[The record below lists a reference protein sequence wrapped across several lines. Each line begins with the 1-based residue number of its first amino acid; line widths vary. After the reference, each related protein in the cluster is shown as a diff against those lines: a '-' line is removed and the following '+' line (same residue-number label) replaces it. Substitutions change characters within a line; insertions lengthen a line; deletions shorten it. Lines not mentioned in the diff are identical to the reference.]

1 MSSEIIL
8 RPATLADAQV
18 LAQLWA
24 ATFPDKFGPILG
36 DKAERVLCDW
46 LRLSERHL
54 QTTTL
59 AEIGETVAGFIVLE
73 THSAPRADDG
83 RWLWHALQL
92 NNGIFGALR
101 GMLLMLLIDHYH
113 PRHPNEIY
121 IEMLGVDPAWRGRGV
136 AYRLIAHA
144 EAVARQ
150 QSATQLALAVV
161 NDNLPAIQLYEKL
174 GFTTQSEQRSR
185 LLQWITGHS
194 GYYAMVK
201 EIGNGSRE
209 VRSTE

>member
-1 MSSEIIL
+1 MCEEITL

-36 DKAERVLCDW
+36 EKAERVLCDW

-59 AEIGETVAGFIVLE
+59 AEIGKAVAGFVVLE
-73 THSAPRADDG
+73 TPSAPHTDDG

-101 GMLLMLLIDHYH
+101 GMLLMLLIDRHH
-113 PRHPNEIY
+113 PRHENEIY
-121 IEMLGVDPAWRGRGV
+121 IEMLGVDPTWRGRGV
-136 AYRLIAHA
+136 AYQLIAHA
-144 EAVARQ
+144 EAVAQ
-150 QSATQLALAVV
+150 QQNLERIALAVV
-161 NDNLPAIQLYEKL
+161 NDNLPALQLYEKM

-194 GYYAMVK
+194 GYYAMAK
-201 EIGNGSRE
+201 QL
-209 VRSTE
+209 

>member
-1 MSSEIIL
+1 MCDEITL
-8 RPATLADAQV
+8 RPATLNDAQR
-18 LAQLWA
+18 LAQLWTT
-24 ATFPDKFGPILG
+24 TFPDKFGPILG

-59 AEIGETVAGFIVLE
+59 AEIDETVTGFMVLE
-73 THSAPRADDG
+73 TSPAPHADDG
-83 RWLWHALQL
+83 RWMWHALQL

-101 GMLLMLLIDHYH
+101 GMLLMLLIDRHH
-113 PRHPNEIY
+113 PRHSHEIY

-136 AYRLIAHA
+136 AHQLIAHA
-144 EAVARQ
+144 EAVAQ
-150 QSATQLALAVV
+150 QQNFERLALAVV
-161 NDNLPAIQLYEKL
+161 NDNLPAIQLYEKM

-201 EIGNGSRE
+201 EIVNSE
-209 VRSTE
+209 W